1 MRGPAF
7 VLGAL
12 LLACSTSPEQ
22 SAFRV
27 LENEHFVLFAQPDEP
42 DARATF
48 LALERQRAAI
58 EAAVG
63 IRPPR
68 RPRLR
73 VVLLAGPRTAGGMLD
88 GAWGEGFVA
97 KLEGGDVLVT
107 SLGRPH
113 LARLYV
119 EATLAGRA
127 PYWYAQGMADLLST
141 LRVHDGSVTIGL
153 PPRGWSRARPRPPA
167 DDEEKERGGGK
178 ETVTGTQL
186 VTDEAFKPG
195 VEKRRRDHWML
206 AHFLLLASAERE
218 RGLRE
223 YIRLWQ
229 LGVPSP
235 EAFERAIGRSADDL
249 YRGEVAR
256 YAERGFR
263 ARTFPLVGSSP
274 DEDVKA
280 RPADAAELHAL
291 LAAVRAWQA
300 RHAAPGAGAR

>member
-1 MRGPAF
+1 MPCAAGRWPA
-7 VLGAL
+7 
-12 LLACSTSPEQ
+12 
-22 SAFRV
+22 
-27 LENEHFVLFAQPDEP
+27 
-42 DARATF
+42 
-48 LALERQRAAI
+48 AA
-58 EAAVG
+58 
-63 IRPPR
+63 
-68 RPRLR
+68 
-73 VVLLAGPRTAGGMLD
+73 
-88 GAWGEGFVA
+88 
-97 KLEGGDVLVT
+97 
-107 SLGRPH
+107 
-113 LARLYV
+113 
-119 EATLAGRA
+119 AGRA
-127 PYWYAQGMADLLST
+127 IRSSAAY
-141 LRVHDGSVTIGL
+141 
-153 PPRGWSRARPRPPA
+153 RGWSRARPRPPA
-167 DDEEKERGGGK
+167 GDEEKGRGGEK

-235 EAFERAIGRSADDL
+235 EAFERAIGRWADDL

-291 LAAVRAWQA
+291 AHGSAGGRWIATGGGGYQWARVAPRAWTIAFAEMAGVELDDRLPEVWIEEAERLVRAEVPA
-300 RHAAPGAGAR
+300 RLSEPTEAPDPAADADVDEVVELVRRRFVDG